1 MLKCAK
7 EILSEPL
14 AIIMNAS
21 VQMGKYPSKLKMS
34 KIIPIYKAD
43 DETDPNNYRPI
54 SLLSIFDIIFEK
66 MMYKRIA
73 NFIENNNLLYNG
85 QYGFRSAHST
95 QHAILDIINQI
106 QNNMEKSMFSCAV
119 FIDLKK
125 AFDTD
130 SVNHSILLD
139 KLQFYG
145 IRGIIHEWVSSY
157 LNGRTQTTQI
167 GDSISD
173 KEKIVCGVP
182 QGSSWD
188 LYLS

>member
-1 MLKCAK
+1 M
-7 EILSEPL
+7 
-14 AIIMNAS
+14 
-21 VQMGKYPSKLKMS
+21 
-34 KIIPIYKAD
+34 
-43 DETDPNNYRPI
+43 
-54 SLLSIFDIIFEK
+54 
-66 MMYKRIA
+66 
-73 NFIENNNLLYNG
+73 YNG

-95 QHAILDIINQI
+95 QHAILVIINQI
-106 QNNMEKSMFSCAV
+106 HNNMDISMFSCAV

-145 IRGIIHEWVSSY
+145 ITGIIHEWFSSY

-173 KEKIVCGVP
+173 KEKIVCEVP
-182 QGSSWD
+182 QGSVLGPLLFLIYIND
-188 LYLS
+188 IYIKH

>member
-1 MLKCAK
+1 M
-7 EILSEPL
+7 
-14 AIIMNAS
+14 
-21 VQMGKYPSKLKMS
+21 QMGKCPSKLKMS

-54 SLLSIFDIIFEK
+54 SLLSIFNIIFEK
-66 MMYKRIA
+66 MIYKRIA
-73 NFIENNNLLYNG
+73 NFIEKNNLLYNG

-125 AFDTD
+125 AFNT
-130 SVNHSILLD
+130 VNHSILLD

-145 IRGIIHEWVSSY
+145 ITGIIHEWFSSY
-157 LNGRTQTTQI
+157 LNGRT
-167 GDSISD
+167 
-173 KEKIVCGVP
+173 
-182 QGSSWD
+182 
-188 LYLS
+188 

>member
-1 MLKCAK
+1 
-7 EILSEPL
+7 
-14 AIIMNAS
+14 
-21 VQMGKYPSKLKMS
+21 MGKCPSKLKMS
-34 KIIPIYKAD
+34 KNIPIYKAD

-54 SLLSIFDIIFEK
+54 SLLSIFNIIFEK
-66 MMYKRIA
+66 MIYKRIA
-73 NFIENNNLLYNG
+73 NFIEKNNLLYNG

-125 AFDTD
+125 AFNT
-130 SVNHSILLD
+130 VNHSILLD

-145 IRGIIHEWVSSY
+145 ITGIIHEWFSSY

-173 KEKIVCGVP
+173 KEKIVCEVP
-182 QGSSWD
+182 QGSV
-188 LYLS
+188 LGPLLFLIYK

>member
-1 MLKCAK
+1 
-7 EILSEPL
+7 
-14 AIIMNAS
+14 MNAS

-125 AFDTD
+125 AFDTN

-145 IRGIIHEWVSSY
+145 IRGIIHEWFSSY

-188 LYLS
+188 LYFS